1 MLSGIPLHELLWLA
15 AGLLFAG
22 MLTGIFAGLFGI
34 GGGAII
40 VPVLYQLF
48 ILLGVPEAVRMP
60 LAVGTSLAVIVP
72 TSISAF
78 RAHRKRGAVDMASL
92 RLWIWPCFAG
102 VVAGSAVAAV
112 SPPAVFKIVF
122 VFVAGINMVK
132 FLFGRESWR
141 IADDLP
147 GPLVMGAIGFVIGF
161 LASLMGIAGGALAAM
176 AMTLYGRPIHQA
188 VATGAGLGIIVSIP
202 GAAGYMLAGLPQA
215 TLLPPFSVGFVSV
228 LGFLL
233 IAPTSYL
240 LAPLGARI
248 AHAFSRRQLEVAFGL
263 YMAVVGGRFLVNL
276 LA

>member
-92 RLWIWPCFAG
+92 RLWTWPCFGG

-132 FLFGRESWR
+132 FLFGRENWR

-176 AMTLYGRPIHQA
+176 TM
-188 VATGAGLGIIVSIP
+188 SIP

-215 TLLPPFSVGFVSV
+215 ALLPPFSVGFVSV